1 MMNSIFKWLGVGG
14 KDLGSSYMG
23 WNEFALGVHSCEQLR
38 VQEEGMMRSI
48 RCSKQ
53 LMRCLGLH
61 ETAALKRIEKE
72 FMKLFLLSTESFR
85 KEEEFVFN
93 ISFLVKFISEVF
105 NVGNGLDGTFTMI
118 K

>member
-1 MMNSIFKWLGVGG
+1 MMSSIFKWLRVGG
-14 KDLGSSYMG
+14 KDIGSSYMG
-23 WNEFALGVHSCEQLR
+23 WNEFTLGVQSCEQLR

-48 RCSKQ
+48 RCLKQ
-53 LMRCLGLH
+53 LTRCLVLH

-72 FMKLFLLSTESFR
+72 FMKLLLLSTESFR

-93 ISFLVKFISEVF
+93 INFFVKFIWEVS